1 MKEKPHYYGHRQ
13 RLRDKFDKTGAD
25 GLHEY
30 ELLEVLL
37 SYAIPR
43 RDVKPIAKTLLK
55 KFGSIPE
62 IIDADKKELKEITG
76 IGIRSATLIKL
87 IKEFTHVYL
96 AGKMVKR
103 DCLKSPDAVIDF
115 SRAHLAGKKNEVLMA
130 VYVNSKN
137 IVRGY
142 EIIQE
147 GTVDRAAVFPRK
159 VMEKALSYK
168 ANGII
173 LVHNHPSGDCN
184 PSEDDKKLTRDIAK
198 AGELLDI
205 RLVDH
210 LIVGKSGYYSFIEN
224 GIL

>member
-55 KFGSIPE
+55 KFGSISE
-62 IIDADKKELKEITG
+62 VIDADKKGLKEIIG
-76 IGIRSATLIKL
+76 IGNRTATLIKL

-96 AGKMVKR
+96 AGKMVKQ
-103 DCLKSPDAVIDF
+103 DYLKSPDAVIDF
-115 SRAHLAGKKNEVLMA
+115 ARARLAGKKNEVLMA

-184 PSEDDKKLTRDIAK
+184 SSEDDKELTWDIAK
-198 AGELLDI
+198 AGEPLDI

-210 LIVGKSGYYSFIEN
+210 LIVGKSGYYSFMEN
-224 GIL
+224 GEI

>member
-1 MKEKPHYYGHRQ
+1 
-13 RLRDKFDKTGAD
+13 
-25 GLHEY
+25 
-30 ELLEVLL
+30 
-37 SYAIPR
+37 
-43 RDVKPIAKTLLK
+43 
-55 KFGSIPE
+55 
-62 IIDADKKELKEITG
+62 
-76 IGIRSATLIKL
+76 
-87 IKEFTHVYL
+87 
-96 AGKMVKR
+96 
-103 DCLKSPDAVIDF
+103 
-115 SRAHLAGKKNEVLMA
+115 MA

-147 GTVDRAAVFPRK
+147 GTVDRAAVFPRQ